1 VYVFALQT
9 KTDAAAF
16 AVRVR
21 ASHKL
26 ETLTGSSRTKD
37 EGRRGSWQGGAG
49 TESGRQTMAER
60 IEQIDELLKNG
71 KLKQQF
77 HSAEWF
83 RKAKN
88 DMKDLSAHKDEH
100 LHTPYIFQ

>member
-1 VYVFALQT
+1 
-9 KTDAAAF
+9 
-16 AVRVR
+16 
-21 ASHKL
+21 
-26 ETLTGSSRTKD
+26 
-37 EGRRGSWQGGAG
+37 
-49 TESGRQTMAER
+49 MAER